1 VRKTKVFVDSDI
13 VISSLL
19 SQKGAAHL
27 LLNEQSSDFIISN
40 ISKNEI
46 KVVAERLNIEQDK
59 PQDLIKKCLKVIK
72 LKKEISKIKKDFKAY
87 TNDVDDTHI
96 VAGAVDVRAKFLLT
110 YNIKHF
116 QRQKIK
122 EDMGITVL
130 TPAQYLQYL
139 RSLD

>member
-1 VRKTKVFVDSDI
+1 MRRTKVFVDSDV

-19 SQKGAAHL
+19 SRKGAAHL
-27 LLNEQSSDFIISN
+27 LLNEQNSSFFISN

-46 KVVAERLNIEQDK
+46 EVVAERLNIEQNK

-72 LKKEISKIKKDFKAY
+72 LKKEISKIKEDF
-87 TNDVDDTHI
+87 
-96 VAGAVDVRAKFLLT
+96 R
-110 YNIKHF
+110 
-116 QRQKIK
+116 
-122 EDMGITVL
+122 ITVL

>member
-1 VRKTKVFVDSDI
+1 MRKTKVFVDSDV

-19 SQKGAAHL
+19 SRKGAAYL
-27 LLNEQSSDFIISN
+27 LLNEQNSNFIISN

-46 KVVAERLNIEQDK
+46 EVVSERLNIEQNK
-59 PQDLIKKCLKVIK
+59 PQDLIKKCLRVMK
-72 LKKEISKIKKDFKAY
+72 LKKEISKIKKDFKTY
-87 TNDVDDTHI
+87 TSDVDDTHI
-96 VAGAVDVRAKFLLT
+96 VAGATDVRAKFLLT
-110 YNIKHF
+110 YNLRHF

-122 EDMGITVL
+122 EDLGITVL